1 MEADEFKKG
10 QSIPD
15 CELMM
20 EWMRKNDPPVRLTYK
35 IVLNGAS
42 APRNYLFLVLDPA
55 AEGKKHNILTSVI
68 VIILWCRTVPLWPWG
83 LKLTFVLIP

>member
-20 EWMRKNDPPVRLTYK
+20 EWMRKDDKPVRLKYK
-35 IVLNGAS
+35 VVLNGDGAMQDVS
-42 APRNYLFLVLDPA
+42 
-55 AEGKKHNILTSVI
+55 
-68 VIILWCRTVPLWPWG
+68 
-83 LKLTFVLIP
+83 